1 MSRLHR
7 IGGTW
12 DEGVAGLKPVTLR
25 PGITGHF
32 HGVPIPSVPLV
43 TPGGR
48 LRKKQDRHT
57 PTRLDRLSGWM
68 EAFGAGLY
76 RRRPLTPHSVRE

>member
-7 IGGTW
+7 IGGRW
-12 DEGVAGLKPVTLR
+12 DEGGAGLKPVTLR

-43 TPGGR
+43 TPWKPASREAGPPR
-48 LRKKQDRHT
+48 AY
-57 PTRLDRLSGWM
+57 RLDRLSGWM

-76 RRRPLTPHSVRE
+76 LRRLLTPHSVRE